1 MARANHMWP
10 VGGTANPAGRT
21 PTCTGN
27 LDRKLSKA
35 QTGQAW
41 ILSPKKSPGRSQ
53 GTLPASARKRPPPAT
68 TEFPTA
74 APHFSVCP
82 SPWGGGGQAGGGDK
96 LRRHSLRM
104 SQPFRHNSTLLDQRL
119 LGPGGLAGPLPSPQN
134 LVPQGGTWA
143 LGPCKSCGAQLG
155 AWDALFSP
163 EGSQLGS

>member
-53 GTLPASARKRPPPAT
+53 GTLPASARNGHHRPPPSSPLPL
-68 TEFPTA
+68 PTSLFVR
-74 APHFSVCP
+74 AP
-82 SPWGGGGQAGGGDK
+82 GGGGQAGGGDK

-163 EGSQLGS
+163 GGSQLGS

>member
-1 MARANHMWP
+1 MHREPGQKVIQGPDRTGLDPQPQEEPWQI
-10 VGGTANPAGRT
+10 AGDS
-21 PTCTGN
+21 PC
-27 LDRKLSKA
+27 LSSE
-35 QTGQAW
+35 T
-41 ILSPKKSPGRSQ
+41 
-53 GTLPASARKRPPPAT
+53 AT
-68 TEFPTA
+68 TGHHRV
-74 APHFSVCP
+74 PHCR
-82 SPWGGGGQAGGGDK
+82 SPLLCLSESLGGGQAGGGDK

-155 AWDALFSP
+155 AWDVLFSP